1 MAHRNRR
8 FTVLKNGGFFHGYVK
23 WPDGISKQQHRGM
36 NAEDSTHHFDDR
48 NPVNLT
54 WQWLF
59 FHDLLFIP
67 TMVFQMPQW
76 HKAKGIRMGKISP
89 LRWDSSF
96 LANQAATAAGAV
108 ALEGSEIP
116 GEEDVTH
123 RFSQGN
129 TYFRE
134 WAKIVL
140 GNTPGPLA
148 LRLYQC
154 SSTPWPR
161 WCRKLIRFAGVQR
174 NTILEPKMAMENSSF
189 FCSMIFLF
197 KPQNF
202 IYREFPS
209 NVKNHW
215 RVFFVGTWARSHRQ
229 CCRIQKQPYG

>member
-1 MAHRNRR
+1 MTRW
-8 FTVLKNGGFFHGYVK
+8 YVK
-23 WPDGISKQQHRGM
+23 TTTQR

-48 NPVNLT
+48 NSVNLT
-54 WQWLF
+54 WQWIF

-76 HKAKGIRMGKISP
+76 HKAKGTRMGKISP

-134 WAKIVL
+134 FEWAKIVL
-140 GNTPGPLA
+140 GNTPGPFPWGCTNAAVHLGHVDVG
-148 LRLYQC
+148 
-154 SSTPWPR
+154 SSSGLQESRGIPSCNQR
-161 WCRKLIRFAGVQR
+161 WQWKI
-174 NTILEPKMAMENSSF
+174 P
-189 FCSMIFLF
+189 
-197 KPQNF
+197 
-202 IYREFPS
+202 
-209 NVKNHW
+209 H
-215 RVFFVGTWARSHRQ
+215 FFVRWFSYSNLQTLYIENFPAM
-229 CCRIQKQPYG
+229 